1 MPRLHN
7 SMALQQLSL
16 VGILLS
22 QTFPNSIYCRR
33 HDPIP
38 LKTISKN
45 FKSVESML
53 RQRMMDEDMCTCIM
67 YCCFLAPLT
76 QPLDLAQLVEH
87 TTVTVTQ
94 RLYGR
99 WFDSGSREVQHFFH
113 PGNTLLPIPIRTSVS
128 SFFCMNFIFSLGSY
142 RTHSGAQ

>member
-38 LKTISKN
+38 LKTISN
-45 FKSVESML
+45 FKSVELML
-53 RQRMMDEDMCTCIM
+53 RQRIMDEDMCTCIM
-67 YCCFLAPLT
+67 YCCFLSSQT

-87 TTVTVTQ
+87 TTVTVAQ

-99 WFDSGSREVQHFFH
+99 WFDSGSREVQNLFH
-113 PGNTLLPIPIRTSVS
+113 QGNIFCLSLSGPVCCH
-128 SFFCMNFIFSLGSY
+128 SFV
-142 RTHSGAQ
+142 